1 MPDVP
6 ALLGLGVGL
15 GGAAVT
21 VSRVPPVWVRCAAT
35 NVGHTLVQSVP
46 VVVGGEVGQVRSRVE
61 FFEQIRRDQ
70 RREDLSIRELAE
82 RHGVHRRTV
91 RQALDSALPR
101 PRKTYPGRARP
112 VIEPWA
118 GVIDGWLVEDDARV
132 ITGRPV
138 TVGAAF
144 TAEAAHLGALPT
156 GDFDPARLL
165 EARVDGQPIPQAYGE
180 PSPRPLRRA
189 ARRTFP
195 DEANAHPRIF

>member
-1 MPDVP
+1 MQAGTP
-6 ALLGLGVGL
+6 
-15 GGAAVT
+15 
-21 VSRVPPVWVRCAAT
+21 
-35 NVGHTLVQSVP
+35 
-46 VVVGGEVGQVRSRVE
+46 
-61 FFEQIRRDQ
+61 

-91 RQALDSALPR
+91 RQALDSALPL

-118 GVIDGWLVEDDARV
+118 GVIDGGLVEDDARV

-156 GDFDPARLL
+156 RDFKPARLP
-165 EARVDGQPIPQAYGE
+165 EARVDGQPIPHACCE

-189 ARRTFP
+189 ARRNFP
-195 DEANAHPRIF
+195 DEANVPTHADLSAESTRPFDGRSDVTFTSTPGGE